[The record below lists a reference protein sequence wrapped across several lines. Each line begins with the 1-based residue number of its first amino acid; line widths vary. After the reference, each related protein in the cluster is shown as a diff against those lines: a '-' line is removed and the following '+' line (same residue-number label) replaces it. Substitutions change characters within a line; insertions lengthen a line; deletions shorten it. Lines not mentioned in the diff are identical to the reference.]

1 MCSMRAVR
9 GKSPLVEEKGENMQ
23 NDVSCKVSKSN
34 SDLEIRKPKG
44 IILTS
49 TYIWYLAASSPGF
62 SPLYSR
68 KGLLNTEST
77 L

>member
-1 MCSMRAVR
+1 MRAIR
-9 GKSPLVEEKGENMQ
+9 GKSPLVEKRGKILQ
-23 NDVSCKVSKSN
+23 NDISYKVSKSN

-44 IILTS
+44 IILIS